1 MTNFFYKNL
10 LGLAAEE
17 NLSISAV
24 ATRAKL
30 PPSTLTRLVRRG
42 PENANPS
49 DKTMKA
55 VADAFGCPYP
65 AIAERSL
72 FDEKAVDEGAGIRK
86 SAQEQMCEA
95 LISAGDITSDNV
107 DTLAKPRSRSAN
119 SDAMAPTIRDGDSL
133 FVDNANEAKSGDIV
147 IAEKTDGKEVVARL
161 MRDGSTLWGKF
172 DNENWPGDKIFP
184 ISEIKWKVI
193 GLKRLF

>member
-17 NLSISAV
+17 KLSISAV

-65 AIAERSL
+65 AIAEISL
-72 FDEKAVDEGAGIRK
+72 FDEKAVDEGAGLRK
-86 SAQEQMCEA
+86 TAQEQMCDA
-95 LISAGDITSDNV
+95 LLSRGELTSQNIDIIAKHR
-107 DTLAKPRSRSAN
+107 AKPSN
-119 SDAMAPTIRDGDSL
+119 SDAMAPTIRDGDIL
-133 FVDNANEAKSGDIV
+133 FVETPEEAKSGDIV
-147 IAEKTDGKEVVARL
+147 IAEKKDGREVVARL
-161 MRDGSTLWGKF
+161 LRDGATLWGKF

-184 ISEIKWKVI
+184 INEIKWKVI
-193 GLKRLF
+193 GLKRMF